1 MCIDWYY
8 EYTRCGHAIFE
19 HREKCR
25 YYRRDGY
32 CDDVGREYL
41 HGGGT
46 CPPCFRRR
54 LLRGVGQGVKTYLGS
69 RK

>member
-8 EYTRCGHAIFE
+8 EYTRCGHVVFE
-19 HREKCR
+19 HQEKCSE
-25 YYRRDGY
+25 YRRYGDCAY
-32 CDDVGREYL
+32 VGEEYL

-46 CPPCFRRR
+46 CPRCFRRR
-54 LLRGVGQGVKTYLGS
+54 LARGLDASLKWYSG

>member
-8 EYTRCGHAIFE
+8 EYTRCGHARFA
-19 HREKCR
+19 HREKCN
-25 YYRRDGY
+25 YYRRYGY
-32 CDDVGREYL
+32 CDDVGEEYL

-54 LLRGVGQGVKTYLGS
+54 LARGVGTGVMMYFDS